1 MNDGL
6 LLLGVAA
13 LATGLVGGFISG
25 LFGVG
30 GGIVIVPVLDTVL
43 GSLGVDATVR
53 MQVAVATSLATIVPT
68 SIASARAHHRR
79 GSVDLVL
86 ARRWAPAL
94 VVGAAAGSWLAT
106 GALAGA
112 LPALFGT
119 VAAIMAVK
127 MLLPMEDKVLAPDIP
142 TGPLVQAVP
151 LTIGAV
157 SSMMGI
163 GGGTLS
169 VPALTLMSQPVHR
182 AVGTANLFGLAIALP
197 GTVGIPACA
206 TRCAGPAGHARSG
219 QSSRAAAHRT
229 GGGARGTM
237 GSASRT
243 PTRPA
248 AACCRVRCLSSPRR
262 GEDDLPQPLLRRP
275 PHPFSLPRAT
285 SCIDVAS
292 PRVTRPRCGGRS
304 STDG

>member
-94 VVGAAAGSWLAT
+94 MVGAAAGSWLAT
-106 GALAGA
+106 GALADA

-197 GTVGIPACA
+197 GTLGYLLA
-206 TRCAGPAGHARSG
+206 
-219 QSSRAAAHRT
+219 
-229 GGGARGTM
+229 
-237 GSASRT
+237 
-243 PTRPA
+243 RPA
-248 AACCRVRCLSSPRR
+248 APV
-262 GEDDLPQPLLRRP
+262 P
-275 PHPFSLPRAT
+275 PGTLGLVSLPGLLLIAPAAVLAAPWGARLAHRL
-285 SCIDVAS
+285 DRRRLAAAFGAFLLLVAARMIYRNLS
-292 PRVTRPRCGGRS
+292 
-304 STDG
+304 